1 MDLVSQS
8 QYGSCKVK
16 LCTVVTTKLF
26 QEGSDERKVLGATPE
41 WAVARSRGGR
51 LGPLLVALSVG
62 LHGERVAELAIAGR
76 SHRSRP
82 ANHPALSCR
91 GVWGKI
97 KTWQS

>member
-1 MDLVSQS
+1 MREKYFWGQS
-8 QYGSCKVK
+8 RVGGGA
-16 LCTVVTTKLF
+16 F
-26 QEGSDERKVLGATPE
+26 Q
-41 WAVARSRGGR
+41 GGR

-62 LHGERVAELAIAGR
+62 LHGERVAELAIARR

-91 GVWGKI
+91 GVRGKI